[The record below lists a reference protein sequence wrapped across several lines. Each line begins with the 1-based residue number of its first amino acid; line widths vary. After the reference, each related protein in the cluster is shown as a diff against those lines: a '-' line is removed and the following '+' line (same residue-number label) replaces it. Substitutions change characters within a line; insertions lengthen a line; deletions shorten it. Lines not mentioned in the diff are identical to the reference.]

1 MNTQENLSEL
11 QKLLLVS
18 PQADK
23 VYFNEAG
30 DYQLSDHPEYQ
41 HQILTREEVLEATE
55 EVLEATEEAVEGDA
69 TAPNKKKR
77 N

>member
-1 MNTQENLSEL
+1 MNPQENLSEL

-55 EVLEATEEAVEGDA
+55 EAVEGDA

>member
-55 EVLEATEEAVEGDA
+55 EAVEGDA
-69 TAPNKKKR
+69 TASTKKKR